1 MMLILSVVGLLGV
14 TAGFLTTVS
23 GMGGG
28 LMLVITLSALWGPHV
43 ALPTTALALLAGNL
57 HRLALFRGHLRPEI
71 ARPLLVGMVP
81 GSIIGSLLV
90 AGMPA
95 GLIQVVML
103 ALAAF
108 ALARALLGWRWQIP
122 RAALAPAGGAV
133 GVMAG
138 TSGGAAVLTAPL
150 LLASGLR
157 GDEYLATVALAA
169 VAMHVS
175 RTIGYGAGGLVGAGT
190 FAWAGFLAVALVIG
204 NLIGKRVRSRL
215 PEALRTGLEYGVL
228 AACTALSLLGIG

>member
-1 MMLILSVVGLLGV
+1 MLIVALVGLLGV
-14 TAGFLTTVS
+14 AAGFLTTVS

-28 LMLVITLSALWGPHV
+28 LMLVIALSAVWGPHV
-43 ALPTTALALLAGNL
+43 ALPTTALALLVGNL
-57 HRLALFRGHLRPEI
+57 HRLTLFRGHVRPEI
-71 ARPLLVGMVP
+71 ARPLLLGLIP
-81 GSIIGSLLV
+81 GSIVGSLLV

-95 GLIQVVML
+95 GLIHAVML
-103 ALAAF
+103 GLAAF
-108 ALARALLGWRWQIP
+108 ALVRALVGCHWRIP
-122 RAALAPAGGAV
+122 RAVLAPAGGAV

-175 RTIGYGAGGLVGAGT
+175 RTIGYGAGGLVGADT
-190 FAWAGFLAVALVIG
+190 FAWAGFLALTLIAG
-204 NLIGKRVRSRL
+204 NLIGKRVRAHL

-228 AACTALSLLGIG
+228 ATCTVLSVLGIG

>member
-1 MMLILSVVGLLGV
+1 MLAIVGLLGV
-14 TAGFLTTVS
+14 IAGFLTTVS

-28 LMLVITLSALWGPHV
+28 LMLVVTLSILWGPHV
-43 ALPTTALALLAGNL
+43 ALPTTALALLVGNL
-57 HRLALFRGHLRPEI
+57 HRLALFRGHLRTEI
-71 ARPLLVGMVP
+71 ARPLLIGMVP
-81 GSIIGSLLV
+81 GSIVGSLLI

-95 GLIQVVML
+95 GLIHGVMVGL
-103 ALAAF
+103 AGF

-175 RTIGYGAGGLVGAGT
+175 RTIGYGAGGLVGADT
-190 FAWAGFLAVALVIG
+190 FRWAGFLAVALVLG
-204 NLIGKRVRSRL
+204 NLIGKRARAHL
-215 PEALRTGLEYGVL
+215 PERLRTGLEYGVL
-228 AACTALSLLGIG
+228 AVCTGLSIIGI

>member
-1 MMLILSVVGLLGV
+1 MTAIVGLLGV
-14 TAGFLTTVS
+14 VAGFLTTTS

-28 LMLVITLSALWGPHV
+28 LMLVIALSAIWGPHV
-43 ALPTTALALLAGNL
+43 ALPTTALALLVGNL
-57 HRLALFRGHLRPEI
+57 HRLVLFRGHLRAEV
-71 ARPLLVGMVP
+71 ARPLLLGLVP
-81 GSIIGSLLV
+81 GSILGSLLI

-95 GLIQVVML
+95 GLIHVVML
-103 ALAAF
+103 ALVAF
-108 ALARALLGWRWQIP
+108 ALARALLGWRWRIP

-150 LLASGLR
+150 LLASGLS

-190 FAWAGFLAVALVIG
+190 FAWAAYLAVMLVIG
-204 NLIGKRVRSRL
+204 NLIGKRLRGHL
-215 PEALRTGLEYGVL
+215 PERVRTGLEYAVL
-228 AACTALSLLGIG
+228 AGCTALSVLGAG

>member
-1 MMLILSVVGLLGV
+1 MLAIVGFLGV
-14 TAGFLTTVS
+14 VAGFLTTVS

-28 LMLVITLSALWGPHV
+28 LMLVVTLSAIWGPHV
-43 ALPTTALALLAGNL
+43 ALPTTALALLVGNI
-57 HRLALFRGHLRPEI
+57 HRLSLFRGHLRPEI
-71 ARPLLVGMVP
+71 ARPLLLGMIP

-90 AGMPA
+90 AGMPS
-95 GLIQVVML
+95 GLIHVVML
-103 ALAAF
+103 GLAAF
-108 ALARALLGWRWQIP
+108 ALARALFGWRLQIP

-175 RTIGYGAGGLVGAGT
+175 RTIGYGAGGLVGADT
-190 FAWAGFLAVALVIG
+190 FLWAGFLAVALVVG
-204 NLIGKRVRSRL
+204 NLIGKRVRSHVPDRV
-215 PEALRTGLEYGVL
+215 RSGLEYGVL
-228 AACTALSLLGIG
+228 ATCTGLSLLGIG

>member
-1 MMLILSVVGLLGV
+1 MTAFVGLLGIV
-14 TAGFLTTVS
+14 AGFLTTTS

-28 LMLVITLSALWGPHV
+28 LMLVIALSAVWGPHV
-43 ALPTTALALLAGNL
+43 ALPTTALALLVGNL
-57 HRLALFRGHLRPEI
+57 HRLVLFRGHLRAEV
-71 ARPLLVGMVP
+71 ARPFLFGLIP
-81 GSIIGSLLV
+81 GSVIGSLLI

-95 GLIQVVML
+95 GLIHVVML
-103 ALAAF
+103 GLAAF
-108 ALARALLGWRWQIP
+108 ALARALLGWRWRIP

-150 LLASGLR
+150 LLASGLS

-175 RTIGYGAGGLVGAGT
+175 RTIGYGAGGLVGSAT
-190 FAWAGFLAVALVIG
+190 FAWAGYLAVMLIAG
-204 NLIGKRVRSRL
+204 NLIGKRLRAHLPEQVRS
-215 PEALRTGLEYGVL
+215 GLEYGVL
-228 AACTALSLLGIG
+228 AVCTILSFAGIG

>member
-1 MMLILSVVGLLGV
+1 MLLAVVGLLGV
-14 TAGFLTTVS
+14 VAGFLTTVS

-28 LMLVITLSALWGPHV
+28 LMLVITLSVVWGPHV
-43 ALPTTALALLAGNL
+43 ALPTTALALLVGNL
-57 HRLALFRGHLRPEI
+57 HRLALFRGHLRIEI
-71 ARPLLVGMVP
+71 ARPLLFGMVP
-81 GSIIGSLLV
+81 GSVIGSLLI

-95 GLIQVVML
+95 GLIHAVML
-103 ALAAF
+103 GLAAF

-175 RTIGYGAGGLVGAGT
+175 RTIGYGAGGLVGADT
-190 FAWAGFLAVALVIG
+190 FLWAGYLAVALVIG
-204 NLIGKRVRSRL
+204 NLVGKRARSHL
-215 PEALRTGLEYGVL
+215 PDRLRTGLEYGVL
-228 AACTALSLLGIG
+228 AACTGLSVIGIG

>member
-1 MMLILSVVGLLGV
+1 MLAIVGLLGV
-14 TAGFLTTVS
+14 IAGFLTTVS

-28 LMLVITLSALWGPHV
+28 LMLVVTLSVLWGPHV
-43 ALPTTALALLAGNL
+43 ALPTTALALLVGNL
-57 HRLALFRGHLRPEI
+57 HRLALFRGHLRTEI
-71 ARPLLVGMVP
+71 ARPLLLGMVP
-81 GSIIGSLLV
+81 GSIVGSLLI

-95 GLIQVVML
+95 GLIHGVMVGL
-103 ALAAF
+103 AGF

-157 GDEYLATVALAA
+157 GDLAPSL
-169 VAMHVS
+169 
-175 RTIGYGAGGLVGAGT
+175 GGH
-190 FAWAGFLAVALVIG
+190 
-204 NLIGKRVRSRL
+204 
-215 PEALRTGLEYGVL
+215 
-228 AACTALSLLGIG
+228 

>member
-1 MMLILSVVGLLGV
+1 MIIGALVGLLGLA
-14 TAGFLTTVS
+14 AGFLTTVS

-28 LMLVITLSALWGPHV
+28 LMLVIALSAVWGPHV
-43 ALPTTALALLAGNL
+43 ALPTTALALLVGNL
-57 HRLALFRGHLRPEI
+57 HRLTLFRGHLRPEI
-71 ARPLLVGMVP
+71 ARPLLLGLIP
-81 GSIIGSLLV
+81 GSIVGAFLV

-95 GLIQVVML
+95 RLIQLVML
-103 ALAAF
+103 ALVAF
-108 ALARALLGWRWQIP
+108 ALVRALAGWRWRIP

-175 RTIGYGAGGLVGAGT
+175 RTIGYGAGGLVGADT
-190 FAWAGFLAVALVIG
+190 FAWAGFLALTLIAG
-204 NLIGKRVRSRL
+204 NLIGKRVRAHL

-228 AACTALSLLGIG
+228 ASCTALTVFGIG

>member
-1 MMLILSVVGLLGV
+1 MIVALVGLLGV
-14 TAGFLTTVS
+14 VAGFLTTVS

-28 LMLVITLSALWGPHV
+28 LMLVVALSALWGPHV
-43 ALPTTALALLAGNL
+43 ALPTTALALLVGNL
-57 HRLALFRGHLRPEI
+57 HRLAMFRGHLRPEI
-71 ARPLLVGMVP
+71 ARPLLIGMVP
-81 GSIIGSLLV
+81 GSIVGSLLV
-90 AGMPA
+90 AGMPS
-95 GLIQVVML
+95 GLIHAVML
-103 ALAAF
+103 GLAGF

-175 RTIGYGAGGLVGAGT
+175 RTIGYGAGGLVGADT
-190 FAWAGFLAVALVIG
+190 FAWAGYLAVTLVAG
-204 NLIGKRVRSRL
+204 NLIGKRLRSRL
-215 PEALRTGLEYGVL
+215 PAGLRSGLEYGVL
-228 AACTALSLLGIG
+228 AACTALSFLGIG

>member
-1 MMLILSVVGLLGV
+1 MMIVALVGMLGV
-14 TAGFLTTVS
+14 AAGFLTTVS

-43 ALPTTALALLAGNL
+43 ALPTTALALLVGNL

-71 ARPLLVGMVP
+71 ARPLLVGIIP
-81 GSIIGSLLV
+81 GSIVGSLLV

-95 GLIQVVML
+95 ALIHGVML

-108 ALARALLGWRWQIP
+108 ALVRALVGCRWQLP

-175 RTIGYGAGGLVGAGT
+175 RTIGYGAGGLVDGDT
-190 FAWAGFLAVALVIG
+190 FIWAGLLAVTLIAG
-204 NLIGKRVRSRL
+204 NLIGKRVRTHL
-215 PEALRTGLEYGVL
+215 PESLRTGLEYGALGLCAVL
-228 AACTALSLLGIG
+228 SVLGIG

>member
-1 MMLILSVVGLLGV
+1 MMLVALVGLLGV
-14 TAGFLTTVS
+14 AAGFLTTVS

-43 ALPTTALALLAGNL
+43 ALPTTALALLVGNL
-57 HRLALFRGHLRPEI
+57 HRLSLFLGHLRPEI
-71 ARPLLVGMVP
+71 ARPLLVGIIP
-81 GSIIGSLLV
+81 GSIVGSLLV

-95 GLIQVVML
+95 ALIHAVML

-108 ALARALLGWRWQIP
+108 ALVRALFGCRWQLP

-175 RTIGYGAGGLVGAGT
+175 RTIGYGAGGLVDGDT
-190 FAWAGFLAVALVIG
+190 FIWAGLLAVTLIAG
-204 NLIGKRVRSRL
+204 NLIGKRVRAHL
-215 PEALRTGLEYGVL
+215 PEPLRTGLEYGVL
-228 AACTALSLLGIG
+228 ALCAALSVLGIG

>member
-1 MMLILSVVGLLGV
+1 MMLLAVAMLGV
-14 TAGFLTTVS
+14 LAGFLTTTS

-28 LMLVITLSALWGPHV
+28 LMLVIALSALWGPHV
-43 ALPTTALALLAGNL
+43 ALPTTALALLVGNL

-71 ARPLLVGMVP
+71 ARPLLVGLVP
-81 GSIIGSLLV
+81 GSVLGSLLV

-95 GLIQVVML
+95 ALIQVVML
-103 ALAAF
+103 ALAGF
-108 ALARALLGWRWQIP
+108 ALARAVFRWRFTIP

-150 LLASGLR
+150 LLASGLA

-190 FAWAGFLAVALVIG
+190 FLWAAYLAVALVAG
-204 NLIGKRVRSRL
+204 NLVGKRLRAHLPGRLRS
-215 PEALRTGLEYGVL
+215 GLEYGVL
-228 AACTALSLLGIG
+228 AGCTVLSVLGVG

>member
-1 MMLILSVVGLLGV
+1 MLAVVGLLGV

-28 LMLVITLSALWGPHV
+28 LMLVVTLSVAWGPHV
-43 ALPTTALALLAGNL
+43 ALPTTALALLVGNL
-57 HRLALFRGHLRPEI
+57 HRLALFRGHLRIEI
-71 ARPLLVGMVP
+71 ARPLLLGMVP
-81 GSIIGSLLV
+81 GSIVGSLLI
-90 AGMPA
+90 AGLPA
-95 GLIQVVML
+95 GLIHAVMVG
-103 ALAAF
+103 LAAF

-175 RTIGYGAGGLVGAGT
+175 RTIGYGAGGLVGSDT
-190 FAWAGFLAVALVIG
+190 FLWAGYLAVALVIG
-204 NLIGKRVRSRL
+204 NLVGRRARSHL
-215 PEALRTGLEYGVL
+215 PDRLRTGLEYGVL
-228 AACTALSLLGIG
+228 AACTGLSLIGIG